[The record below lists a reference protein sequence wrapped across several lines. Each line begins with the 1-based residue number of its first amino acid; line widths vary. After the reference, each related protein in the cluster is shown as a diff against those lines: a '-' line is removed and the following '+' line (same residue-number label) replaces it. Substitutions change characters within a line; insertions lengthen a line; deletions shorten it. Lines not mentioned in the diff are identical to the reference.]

1 MQRLLLHQ
9 ILVHEMSAFEA
20 CRRKIFYPLL
30 IAIKQTVLK
39 TIKHVCYD
47 NDDTVPSFAQ
57 NGCNVSK

>member
-1 MQRLLLHQ
+1 MT
-9 ILVHEMSAFEA
+9 AFEA

-30 IAIKQTVLK
+30 IVIKQTVLK

-57 NGCNVSK
+57 NGCNVSNKLKS